1 MVSGFWFGSIE
12 ETSGNQFIENLIVVL
27 NSYLVFGFLVLLI
40 GALII
45 IGLLALFGGQIGKY
59 DLNLVYGR
67 ILKD

>member
-12 ETSGNQFIENLIVVL
+12 EISGNQFISNCGVLTAIWSLGFSLI
-27 NSYLVFGFLVLLI
+27 I
-40 GALII
+40 AALII

-59 DLNLVYGR
+59 DLNLVYG